1 MNVFPPEGTM
11 SQEISTVNSRSSLA
25 ESAVNCT
32 VLEGRATVC
41 DKKHDLYVEYDG
53 IRGVIPR
60 SEGALGIDEGT
71 TKDIA
76 MISRVGKAVSFI
88 VLDPSDNNAYGC
100 PIFSRRAA
108 QQRCRREYLDLLR
121 QVKGIQYLI
130 MGQHYLENEYENPLH
145 CFKPTEEPARLV
157 RYVDQVT
164 EGLATGRFLYLAHPD
179 VLNFQGDDAFY
190 KEQMRRLC
198 RNVKELGVPLEL
210 NLQGYRAGK
219 NYPDRRF
226 WEIAAEENCTAVI
239 GCDAHRVRDVAD
251 PAELAYIRGFAEELG
266 LKIAEKLALREDFL
280 K

>member
-1 MNVFPPEGTM
+1 MKANYHTHTFRCHHGYGCEWEYVEKAIAEGLEVLGFADHTPMVFPPSHRTKTRMKPERLF
-11 SQEISTVNSRSSLA
+11 EYAETVERLRGLYGDRITLLCGLEA
-25 ESAVNCT
+25 EYYP
-32 VLEGRATVC
+32 
-41 DKKHDLYVEYDG
+41 DL
-53 IRGVIPR
+53 
-60 SEGALGIDEGT
+60 
-71 TKDIA
+71 
-76 MISRVGKAVSFI
+76 
-88 VLDPSDNNAYGC
+88 
-100 PIFSRRAA
+100 FS
-108 QQRCRREYLDLLR
+108 EYLDLLR

-157 RYVDQVT
+157 QYVDQVT